1 MRNFEELSQKA
12 YIFTTYRAE
21 GLVVSMES
29 KNSIKYRE
37 YLDLL
42 LRWCCWV
49 SITFY
54 LSWCFRNDLS
64 QCDLLIWED
73 TNYGLS
79 HRLMLI
85 SLANNHIWESTY
97 IDSLLTL
104 FLSVCC
110 IFSSFVRKLSFVRF
124 CYESC
129 SRFNFECK
137 TKTHKSQERIE
148 LRFPS
153 LCSEEQEVEEKPPGS
168 QEKANCP
175 DDKVRI
181 WTFFACILFWIRLKH
196 H

>member
-1 MRNFEELSQKA
+1 MGWLVSSFMRNFEELSQKA

-29 KNSIKYRE
+29 KNSIKYKE

-85 SLANNHIWESTY
+85 SLANNHNWESTS
-97 IDSLLTL
+97 ILTL
-104 FLSVCC
+104 FSHFFSVYVAYFHLSSENYLSYDSATKVVYVLTLSVKQ
-110 IFSSFVRKLSFVRF
+110 KLT
-124 CYESC
+124 
-129 SRFNFECK
+129 N
-137 TKTHKSQERIE
+137 HK
-148 LRFPS
+148 
-153 LCSEEQEVEEKPPGS
+153 KGS
-168 QEKANCP
+168 N
-175 DDKVRI
+175 
-181 WTFFACILFWIRLKH
+181 
-196 H
+196 